1 MEYNKFSDKAK
12 VEILDAINGKHN
24 PDGIEDVVWG
34 RDLDQQTVH
43 AGMEELRQRLCK
55 DIPGVFLLPPAVCTA
70 YAISKPTEVSEADF
84 IKERDASLFICGVVW
99 ATSPAHYTLIRAQ
112 RQSLHSA
119 WEPQF
124 WDPYS
129 QELPRSREAA
139 ENLLMNLGL
148 LPATSKLP
156 LPAPGPQLDG
166 WSCGLQVLA
175 KMEAWMREWRGE
187 QPGPD
192 VDIAEVQL
200 RLNEFLWVLKGP
212 APGGPHPAAGISGP
226 AAEATDQA
234 AKHATLEEALTAAHD
249 CKKCRVNKSILSKGC
264 SECMGTWFNE
274 IRLSSRGGRPRAE
287 RR

>member
-1 MEYNKFSDKAK
+1 MK
-12 VEILDAINGKHN
+12 ILETINGKHN
-24 PDGIEDVVWG
+24 PDAIEDVASG
-34 RDLDQQTVH
+34 KDLEQQTVH

-55 DIPGVFLLPPAVCTA
+55 DIPGVFLLTPAACTA
-70 YAISKPTEVSEADF
+70 YAISKPTGVSEAGF

-99 ATSPAHYTLIRAQ
+99 ATNPAHYTLIRAQ

-129 QELPRSREAA
+129 RELRSSREAA
-139 ENLLMNLGL
+139 EKLLVNLGL

-156 LPAPGPQLDG
+156 APAPGPQLDG

-192 VDIAEVQL
+192 VDITEVRL
-200 RLNEFLWVLKGP
+200 RLNEFLHKLKGP

-226 AAEATDQA
+226 AAKATDKA
-234 AKHATLEEALTAAHD
+234 PKHATLEDALIAAHD
-249 CKKCRVNKSILSKGC
+249 CSKCRVNKRYLTKGC
-264 SECMGTWFNE
+264 SECMGTWFE
-274 IRLSSRGGRPRAE
+274 QIRISNRHSS
-287 RR
+287 